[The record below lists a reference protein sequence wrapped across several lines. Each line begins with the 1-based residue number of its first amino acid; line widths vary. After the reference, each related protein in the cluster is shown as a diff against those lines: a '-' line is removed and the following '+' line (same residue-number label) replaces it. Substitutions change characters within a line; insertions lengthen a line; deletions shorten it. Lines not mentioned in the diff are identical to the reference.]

1 MKKSAIL
8 LFVFLIITSL
18 IFTKNNDVNA
28 LGQACDSSQGKLC
41 PSGEICSF
49 SEKVCIENPTGTG
62 VNNAPRGKLELE
74 GLKTSETFPIKCSG
88 NGIETALGCISTE
101 SPTSLVVFL
110 LRLALGIGGGI
121 AFLLMLFG
129 VFQIITSA
137 GSPDRLKA
145 GQELITSALIGLM
158 MIIFSIFLLQLIGVQ
173 ILGLNAFGFES

>member
-1 MKKSAIL
+1 MKKLIL
-8 LFVFLIITSL
+8 MFVLFFLGML
-18 IFTKNNDVNA
+18 IFYRA
-28 LGQACDSSQGKLC
+28 
-41 PSGEICSF
+41 
-49 SEKVCIENPTGTG
+49 NPVLAADPTPTPF
-62 VNNAPRGKLELE
+62 N
-74 GLKTSETFPIKCSG
+74 IKCSG

-101 SPTSLVVFL
+101 GPTSLVVFL

-137 GSPDRLKA
+137 GSPERLKA

-173 ILGLNAFGFES
+173 ILGLNAFGFGS